1 MTHFGKN
8 KATFTTHKNQG
19 NKACLSPLFLLLFQQ
34 LVVII
39 CRKSIIKQAEHQASG
54 DPFHDRAKMRQA
66 YRPVQLEEK

>member
-8 KATFTTHKNQG
+8 KATSTTHKNQG
-19 NKACLSPLFLLLFQQ
+19 SKSLFLLLFQQ

-66 YRPVQLEEK
+66 YKPVQLEEK